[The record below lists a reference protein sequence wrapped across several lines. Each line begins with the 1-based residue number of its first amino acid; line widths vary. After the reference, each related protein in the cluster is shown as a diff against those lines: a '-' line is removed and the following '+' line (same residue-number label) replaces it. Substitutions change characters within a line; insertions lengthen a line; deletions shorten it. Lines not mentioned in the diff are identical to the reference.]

1 MTYLLILSFLICK
14 RGKIVVMT
22 TEIILNIPNVPGAIL
37 SFVLYYPLCHF
48 TGLDP
53 KAQGS

>member
-37 SFVLYYPLCHF
+37 SFVLYYSLCHF